1 MKEGLIFTST
11 VVVTNENCALNV
23 GSGSLLVFATPSLV
37 ALMENAA
44 MQAVAP
50 YLPVGA
56 NLKIWMLVY
65 SLVFFAIAAWL
76 ALTPNKLVERIGRF
90 LTPSLLVLIVF
101 LFASFVMNGAVS
113 VAAPQEAY
121 ATNAFLKGF

>member
-50 YLPVGA
+50 YLPDGSTTVGGEISVRHKRPSA
-56 NLKIWMLVY
+56 VGESI
-65 SLVFFAIAAWL
+65 SATA
-76 ALTPNKLVERIGRF
+76 KLVNIDGRKLQF
-90 LTPSLLVLIVF
+90 EISASDSKGVVGEATHVRFIVDAEKF
-101 LFASFVMNGAVS
+101 MSKL
-113 VAAPQEAY
+113 
-121 ATNAFLKGF
+121 